1 MRRGKF
7 LIVKIPLAQAEE
19 AKWVADQ
26 LELDHGFYR
35 GITQE
40 LHNRVD
46 NMVYRIDMGNYG
58 NHLLRCDVYAAT
70 LPAEWQR
77 STGPVKKCRKQDM
90 NFPDSKNGPL
100 YIKFTV
106 DAGPLAIGG
115 NLYQHD
121 EDGNPRVCYY

>member
-46 NMVYRIDMGNYG
+46 NMVYRIDMGNYRITFFG
-58 NHLLRCDVYAAT
+58 VMFMQPHS
-70 LPAEWQR
+70 QR
-77 STGPVKKCRKQDM
+77 NGK
-90 NFPDSKNGPL
+90 GPL
-100 YIKFTV
+100 V
-106 DAGPLAIGG
+106 
-115 NLYQHD
+115 Q
-121 EDGNPRVCYY
+121 